1 MGSEK
6 LAPSPNDSKDL
17 ALFVDLFIRRPILS
31 IVVSLFIV
39 LAGVLCIP
47 ILPVAEFPSLQAPHV
62 SISAGYLGASTET
75 VETSVTSPLE
85 LAINGTV
92 GLRYMSSYT
101 SSGSTDIDATFERD
115 RDPDL
120 AVLDVQNHVNR
131 VLGLLPPPVRQLG
144 VSVDRRSGAY
154 LLTLALAPKPGTY
167 DTLFLSNYADNTI
180 VEDLKRIPGVANSFV
195 EGRRKYALRVWLDPL
210 RLAARKLTARDVVN
224 AISEQNVQ
232 ISAGA
237 IGAPP
242 AAPGQVYEIP
252 VRALGR
258 LSTPEEFGA
267 LVLKNGADGAL
278 IQLRDVAR
286 VELGAED
293 YSSLAFYRGTNAVAV
308 GVTVLA
314 GANSLDVRNAV
325 LARMRELRRSFPP
338 GLDYEVPFDSTTA
351 VSASLRELV
360 FALLAS
366 IALVI
371 LVILFFL
378 QSFRGTLIAAIA
390 LPVSLLGTFSFV
402 KLFGFSINTLTL
414 FGLTLATGLVVDDAI
429 VVIENIQRHLEEGD
443 LTPRLAASRG
453 MREVTGAVLA
463 TSLVLIAVFVP
474 MAFFPGF
481 TGRLYKQFALTV
493 AFSVAISTL
502 TALTLTPSL
511 SALLLRAGGTKR
523 GLFGAAERSLKAVSA
538 RYSRS
543 LAGIERHWPWALAA
557 LAIGLCGTVWL
568 ARTLPRTLVPQ
579 EDRSYFSM
587 SITAPE
593 GASFETTSQVVREM
607 EKVFRDQPEVRG
619 FFSWVGDGASN
630 RASGFVMLKPI
641 SERPGDEHALAAVVR
656 RVRKQVA
663 GIPGALIEVFPP
675 APVEGLG
682 QTGGL
687 ELQILD
693 QGGGSIQGLADATQS
708 LVAAAGSDPL
718 LEGVYTDFA
727 ANDPQLL
734 VDVDRVKAKGLGVS
748 LEEISDALQ
757 IYLGS
762 AYVNDFEMN
771 NRAYRVMVQAD
782 QQFRA
787 EPRSLDQLY
796 VRSSSGAML
805 PLQSVI
811 HRRETAAPQV
821 INHYD
826 LYRTAGVT
834 LSPAAGVS
842 SGTAMREVEKLA
854 GQVLPAGIGFEWTG
868 IALEELASQRTVALI
883 FGLTLLFVF
892 LVLAALYE
900 SFVLPLIILLA
911 VPLALLGALGA
922 QALRGLTNDLFCQ
935 LGLVMLVGLASKN
948 AILIVEFAEQLR
960 GRGRSIVEAAV
971 EASRE
976 RLRPILMTSFA
987 FILGMLPLVFAGDG
1001 AGANSRRSLGT
1012 AVAAGM
1018 IVSTLLNLLVTPVLY
1033 AVIQGLRERFLGSVR
1048 PGAPTGAP
1056 HA

>member
-1 MGSEK
+1 M
-6 LAPSPNDSKDL
+6 
-17 ALFVDLFIRRPILS
+17 FVDLFIRRPILS
-31 IVVSLFIV
+31 IVVSLLIV
-39 LAGVLCIP
+39 LVGVLCIP
-47 ILPVAEFPSLQAPHV
+47 ILPVAEFPSLQPPHV
-62 SISAGYLGASTET
+62 SISASYLGASTET
-75 VETSVTSPLE
+75 VETSVTTPLE

-101 SSGSTDIDATFERD
+101 TSGSTGIDATFEPE

-131 VLGLLPPPVRQLG
+131 ALGLLPPPVRQLG

-154 LLTLALAPKPGTY
+154 LLTLALDPTPGVY

-180 VEDLKRIPGVANSFV
+180 VEDLKRVPGVANCFV
-195 EGRRKYALRVWLDPL
+195 EGQRKYALRVWLDPL

-232 ISAGA
+232 ISAGV
-237 IGAPP
+237 IGAQP
-242 AAPGQVYEIP
+242 ADPGQVYEIP

-267 LVLKNGADGAL
+267 LVLKNGAAKNGSDGTL
-278 IQLRDVAR
+278 VQLRDVAR

-293 YSSLAFYRGTNAVAV
+293 YSSLAFYRGVNAVAV

-314 GANSLDVRNAV
+314 GANALDVRNAV

-338 GLDYEVPFDSTTA
+338 GLDYEVPFDSTQA

-360 FALLAS
+360 LALLGS

-390 LPVSLLGTFSFV
+390 LPVSLLGTFAFV

-443 LTPRLAASRG
+443 LNPRLAASRG

-493 AFSVAISTL
+493 AFSVAISTF

-511 SALLLRAGGTKR
+511 AALLLRAGGPKR
-523 GLFGAAERSLKAVSA
+523 GLFAVAERSLKAVSA
-538 RYSRS
+538 RYARS
-543 LAGIERHWPWALAA
+543 LTGIERHWPWALTA
-557 LAIGLCGTVWL
+557 LAIGLAGTFWL

-593 GASFETTSQVVREM
+593 GASFATTSQVVREM

-641 SERPGDEHALAAVVR
+641 AERPGDEHSLAAVVR

-663 GIPGALIEVFPP
+663 AVPGALIEVFPP
-675 APVEGLG
+675 APIEGLG

-687 ELQILD
+687 ELQVLD
-693 QGGGSIQGLADATQS
+693 EGGGSIQSLAEATQS
-708 LVAAAGSDPL
+708 LVSAAGSDPM

-748 LEEISDALQ
+748 LDEIADALE
-757 IYLGS
+757 IELGS

-771 NRAYRVMVQAD
+771 NRAYRVLVQAD

-787 EPRSLDQLY
+787 EPKSLDQLY

-811 HRRETAAPQV
+811 HRRETTAPQV
-821 INHYD
+821 ISHYN
-826 LYRTAGVT
+826 LFRTAGIT
-834 LSPAAGVS
+834 LSPAPGVS
-842 SGTAMREVEKLA
+842 SGSAMREVEKLA
-854 GQVLPAGIGFEWTG
+854 TSVLPAGIGFAWTG
-868 IALEELASQRTVALI
+868 IALEELTSQRLVALL
-883 FGLTLLFVF
+883 FSLTLLFVF

-987 FILGMLPLVFAGDG
+987 FILGMLPLVFAGEG

-1033 AVIQGLRERFLGSVR
+1033 AVIQGLRERVLGSARAQV
-1048 PGAPTGAP
+1048 PNA
-1056 HA
+1056 

>member
-1 MGSEK
+1 M
-6 LAPSPNDSKDL
+6 
-17 ALFVDLFIRRPILS
+17 FVDLFIRRPILS
-31 IVVSLFIV
+31 IVIALFIV

-101 SSGSTDIDATFERD
+101 SSGSTEIDATFERD

-154 LLTLALAPKPGTY
+154 LLTLALEPRPGTY

-180 VEDLKRIPGVANSFV
+180 VEDLKRIPGVANAFV

-224 AISEQNVQ
+224 AISEQNVH
-232 ISAGA
+232 IAGGA

-242 AAPGQVYEIP
+242 ADPGQVYEMP

-267 LVLKNGADGAL
+267 LVLKTGDARNGSEGAL
-278 IQLRDVAR
+278 VQLRDVAR

-293 YSSLAFYRGTNAVAV
+293 YSSLAFYRGVNAVAV

-325 LARMRELRRSFPP
+325 LARMRELRRAFPP

-390 LPVSLLGTFSFV
+390 LPVSLLGTFGFV

-443 LTPRLAASRG
+443 LNPRLAASRG

-481 TGRLYKQFALTV
+481 TGRLYRQFALTV

-511 SALLLRAGGTKR
+511 SALLLRAGRAKH
-523 GLFGAAERSLKAVSA
+523 GLFAMAERSLKAVST

-557 LAIGLCGTVWL
+557 LATGLAGTVWL

-630 RASGFVMLKPI
+630 RASGFVMLKPV
-641 SERPGDEHALAAVVR
+641 SERPGDEHALGAVIR

-663 GIPGALIEVFPP
+663 AIPGALIDVFPP

-682 QTGGL
+682 QTGAL
-687 ELQILD
+687 ELQVLD
-693 QGGGSIQGLADATQS
+693 EGGGSIQNLADATQS
-708 LVAAAGSDPL
+708 LVAAADRDRL

-787 EPRSLDQLY
+787 EPSSLDQLY
-796 VRSSSGAML
+796 VRSSAGAML

-821 INHYD
+821 INHYN
-826 LYRTAGVT
+826 LYRTAGIT
-834 LSPAAGVS
+834 LSPASGVS
-842 SGTAMREVEKLA
+842 SGTAMREMEKLA
-854 GQVLPAGIGFEWTG
+854 SDVLPAGIGFAWTG
-868 IALEELASQRTVALI
+868 IALEELTSQKVVTLL
-883 FGLTLLFVF
+883 FSLTLLFVF

-987 FILGMLPLVFAGDG
+987 FILGMLPLVFAGEG

-1018 IVSTLLNLLVTPVLY
+1018 VVSTLLNLLVTPVLY
-1033 AVIQGLRERFLGSVR
+1033 AVIQGLRARVLGTLRTEASD
-1048 PGAPTGAP
+1048 A
-1056 HA
+1056 